1 VALPPGNGATAGTF
15 LVDGMWQGTWQ
26 IRDQTLRIQPFI
38 KLRSA
43 DRDALL
49 TGWPARLA
57 SSWRWACAGMIL
69 LEDRQPAAGY
79 EDARHC
85 RIEGVTRTHV
95 HASLDIFQSRLDC
108 CK

>member
-38 KLRSA
+38 KLCSA

-49 TGWPARLA
+49 AGW
-57 SSWRWACAGMIL
+57 AG
-69 LEDRQPAAGY
+69 AAGF
-79 EDARHC
+79 ELALGLRRDDPSGRPSASRGLRRRPTLPNRGRHPNTC
-85 RIEGVTRTHV
+85 SCI
-95 HASLDIFQSRLDC
+95 A
-108 CK
+108 